1 MKVTRICLVGC
12 ICIQLLTGINL
23 QAQSTDLYGT
33 SDASPTDSTFEEL
46 IVKLVT
52 PPQGEFTPQNGY
64 FASRTND
71 YFFWKGKKFLI
82 DRSPIWSFPAYKD
95 LYNDFQ
101 KKNDKI
107 TVREHLAYGYAPV
120 VQDKNYCIDWK
131 LVNDSLFVGKIL
143 FENPNEDESPLSS
156 EEKYARFEN
165 LVNDKFLHNSAA
177 ETEGRESPHGVI
189 SASWV
194 NDTLYVREAL
204 PTPAQNTIFSCSDDK
219 WCEIEKQWD
228 QSPLIELIFKDGV
241 LVSSRQIE
249 GKSHIAPIPLSSFST
264 ETTELADYKE
274 QTYMRRKVR
283 LFNVVQFDD
292 MAKNME

>member
-1 MKVTRICLVGC
+1 MKTIKIILCSW
-12 ICIQLLTGINL
+12 IYMQLLSGLTL
-23 QAQSTDLYGT
+23 QAQS
-33 SDASPTDSTFEEL
+33 SDRHDPAGPTPTDTVFEEL
-46 IVKLVT
+46 IVKLAT
-52 PPQGEFTPQNGY
+52 PPQGEFIPQNGY

-82 DRSPIWSFPAYKD
+82 DRSPIWSFSAYKD

-101 KKNDKI
+101 KKNSQI
-107 TVREHLAYGYAPV
+107 TIGEHLAYGYAPV

-143 FENPNEDESPLSS
+143 FENPNKDESPLSS

-165 LVNDKFLHNSAA
+165 LVNDKFLQNSAA
-177 ETEGRESPHGVI
+177 ETEGRESPRGVI
-189 SASWV
+189 AASWV
-194 NDTLYVREAL
+194 TDTLYIREAL
-204 PTPAQNTIFSCSDDK
+204 PTPAQNAIFSCSDDK

-249 GKSHIAPIPLSSFST
+249 GKSYIDPVPLSSFST
-264 ETTELADYKE
+264 ETTELTDYKE

-283 LFNVVQFDD
+283 LFNVTYFDKMADD
-292 MAKNME
+292 ME